1 MNPAAF
7 AYHRVGSVSEAVGL
21 LAQYDDDGAKLIAG
35 GHSLLPVMKLR
46 LAEPGHLI
54 DLAGASDD
62 ILRAITRDGDTVA
75 VGALVTHR
83 TIERDTTIGET
94 IPLLQEMARHVGDRQ
109 VRARGTLGGTAAHAD
124 PAADYPAGLLV
135 LDATIIAEGSD
146 GTREIPISE
155 FFLGLLTTALS
166 PDEIITAI
174 HFPVTAP
181 GTGISYQKVANQA
194 SGYAVVGVATQVTVA
209 SDGTAPDVRVGIT
222 GASDIAFR
230 AQAVEQALTGKA
242 LDEAA
247 ITAAL
252 AELPNDIDFLDDLS
266 ASGAYRKR
274 LMSGLTK
281 RALLEAVS
289 RASRA

>member
-7 AYHRVGSVSEAVGL
+7 AYHRAASVSDAVAL

-62 ILRAITRDGDTVA
+62 ILRAITRDGDTVK

-83 TIERDTTIGET
+83 TLEHDATIGAT
-94 IPLLQEMARHVGDRQ
+94 IPLLRDMAKHVGDRQ

-135 LDATIIAEGSD
+135 LDATVLAEGSD
-146 GTREIPISE
+146 GSREIPISE

-174 HFPVTAP
+174 RFPVTPA

-194 SGYAVVGVATQVTVA
+194 SGYAVVGVAAQVA
-209 SDGTAPDVRVGIT
+209 LAGDGQATDVRIGIT
-222 GASDIAFR
+222 GASDKAFR
-230 AQAVEQALTGKA
+230 PEAVEQALTGKA
-242 LDEAA
+242 LDDNT
-247 ITAAL
+247 ISAAL
-252 AELPNDIDFLDDLS
+252 AGLGDGIDFLDDM
-266 ASGAYRKR
+266 SGSSAYRRR
-274 LMSGLTK
+274 LTSGLTR
-281 RALLEAVS
+281 RALREAAD
-289 RASRA
+289 RATRG